1 MEIEINDFNENE
13 NGIDEVYKLDY
24 DNQNFKNNVKYQE
37 WKKFMIDKYG
47 NNIKIF
53 KCKNDRILFNFLI
66 YLRKFKYLFLGN
78 NIYTFTVFCI
88 KDCELKKNISY
99 FKECPKCKNLI
110 CYFCSYS
117 SSEKDYIFCCLKR
130 GISTHSNNA
139 SNLAKEDLGDNFLDF
154 ISFLI
159 PGINFVGIFMLL
171 SNIIYFNIA
180 TKKSKTNYNGKLKQ
194 PESEDKIK
202 VILFGILLLYGLV
215 YFFFNI
221 FMIIFTLII
230 TIPFKF
236 YPIKYIYYLI

>member
-1 MEIEINDFNENE
+1 
-13 NGIDEVYKLDY
+13 
-24 DNQNFKNNVKYQE
+24 
-37 WKKFMIDKYG
+37 
-47 NNIKIF
+47 
-53 KCKNDRILFNFLI
+53 
-66 YLRKFKYLFLGN
+66 
-78 NIYTFTVFCI
+78 
-88 KDCELKKNISY
+88 
-99 FKECPKCKNLI
+99 
-110 CYFCSYS
+110 
-117 SSEKDYIFCCLKR
+117 
-130 GISTHSNNA
+130 
-139 SNLAKEDLGDNFLDF
+139 
-154 ISFLI
+154 
-159 PGINFVGIFMLL
+159 MLL

>member
-24 DNQNFKNNVKYQE
+24 DNQNFENNVKYQE

-53 KCKNDRILFNFLI
+53 KCKNDRILF
-66 YLRKFKYLFLGN
+66 
-78 NIYTFTVFCI
+78 CI
-88 KDCELKKNISY
+88 KDCELKRNISY